1 MARKNSLDGIKPKET
16 KPKKPK
22 VTQEP
27 TGEDELIQCTACGNK
42 IKRKNFY
49 KSFNPAHVMG
59 ITPYCKD
66 CWFRLCANPL
76 GEVDNERFKQLLM
89 MNDKPYI
96 HELFE
101 NSFESHKTPQ
111 GLVGHYLKR
120 IALQQYRE
128 LTWADS
134 IFESEQKKAKK
145 VVHGYDL
152 EELIR
157 KWGQG
162 HSEQELVAF
171 EDKYQFLT
179 NGQTAQNSVIDDATI
194 TYVKYRIKADMA
206 IANDNPQDA
215 TKWGQLADKAMERAK
230 LAPDKM
236 SKNDLNGGLDNF
248 ATLSKE
254 IELATNGVIPI
265 LPRYLK
271 QPKDEADFIIY
282 CYISYIRET
291 RNLPPVEYS
300 EIYDFYKRRAEEIT
314 YADDEDMNEEEK
326 AYAEE

>member
-1 MARKNSLDGIKPKET
+1 MARKNHLGAIQPKAT
-16 KPKKPK
+16 KPKKVAKP
-22 VTQEP
+22 VEVD
-27 TGEDELIQCTACGNK
+27 EDLIQCTACGEK
-42 IKRKNFY
+42 VKRQNFY
-49 KSFNPAHVMG
+49 KSFNPAHSLQV
-59 ITPYCKD
+59 TPYCKA

-76 GEVDNERFKQLLM
+76 GEVDNERFKHLLM

-101 NSFESHKTPQ
+101 SSYAEHKTPQ
-111 GLVGHYLKR
+111 GLVGYYLKR

-128 LTWADS
+128 LTWKDS
-134 IFESEQKKAKK
+134 IFESKSKKHKKAS
-145 VVHGYDL
+145 HDYDL

-157 KWGQG
+157 KWGHG
-162 HSEQELVAF
+162 YTEQEMVAF

-179 NGQTAQNSVIDDATI
+179 NGQTAQNTVIDDAVM

-206 IANDNPQDA
+206 IANDNPLDA

-230 LAPDKM
+230 LAPDKLT
-236 SKNDLNGGLDNF
+236 KNDLNGGLDNF

-254 IELATNGVIPI
+254 IELATDGVIPL

-291 RNLPPVEYS
+291 RNLPPIEYS
-300 EIYDFYKRRAEEIT
+300 EIYDFYHRRAEEVT
-314 YADDEDMNEEEK
+314 YADDEDMNEEER